1 MHNHTFTWSIK
12 DTNAVCGT
20 NWGTVNCGGYAH
32 GSAKLSTLRRLP
44 SLSKPSETLN
54 VISDEGR
61 QSVTG
66 YYLCVIKSPLK
77 LWVTRVFPF
86 SLTTVSKHCLLNYF
100 ALIPYLAK
108 AAGWCENMWSLI
120 SEWGDS
126 VPRPQVALFSVLHTN
141 ITLDFFFFCILLC
154 VWETISTVTV
164 CLFSY
169 ECLLSLVTFVVGM
182 HVCWC
187 LPEKFI
193 CGVSGLYN
201 QGRNGW
207 KIILGEVIKI
217 EGSVLS

>member
-1 MHNHTFTWSIK
+1 MHNHIFTWSIK

-66 YYLCVIKSPLK
+66 YYLCVIKSPLT

-108 AAGWCENMWSLI
+108 AAGWCEDMWNLI

-126 VPRPQVALFSVLHTN
+126 VPRPQVASFSVLHTN
-141 ITLDFFFFCILLC
+141 TALDFFFFASCFVCERQYPLLQ
-154 VWETISTVTV
+154 
-164 CLFSY
+164 FAY
-169 ECLLSLVTFVVGM
+169 SLMNVFWV
-182 HVCWC
+182 
-187 LPEKFI
+187 
-193 CGVSGLYN
+193 
-201 QGRNGW
+201 
-207 KIILGEVIKI
+207 
-217 EGSVLS
+217 